1 MTVAVAV
8 LTAAACSQQPR
19 EGNRA
24 PVSASGSGGIEG
36 TVADAEDRP
45 LEGMRVAII
54 SGTEA
59 FPEMAPG
66 TDEEGYYGIG
76 GVPPGTYQ
84 VAVHDRD
91 GHRIGLESVDVS
103 SGATATL
110 DFSIS
115 ADASTSALAV
125 GLDLTP
131 LPTPTP
137 SATREWALEDIRV
150 NGSTV
155 TVLLRVYAGIDVR
168 VTLDGREP
176 EVISAP
182 PPILKFVF

>member
-1 MTVAVAV
+1 M
-8 LTAAACSQQPR
+8 L
-19 EGNRA
+19 
-24 PVSASGSGGIEG
+24 
-36 TVADAEDRP
+36 
-45 LEGMRVAII
+45 
-54 SGTEA
+54 
-59 FPEMAPG
+59 
-66 TDEEGYYGIG
+66 
-76 GVPPGTYQ
+76 
-84 VAVHDRD
+84 VHDRD